1 MKANW
6 LYQSLFVVL
15 LISIFGGCIYNEI
28 PSSFDCSTSTLTV
41 TVDSKQ
47 DASSCKAIDGSITL
61 AASGGQAPYSFS
73 LNDGEFQTHNQFAN
87 LGSGS
92 YLVTIKDDKNCE
104 RSIEVDIGAANSTLN
119 AIFATSADT
128 QCLSDNGSITV
139 TASGG

>member
-6 LYQSLFVVL
+6 LYQSLYFIF
-15 LISIFGGCIYNEI
+15 LISILEGCIYSEI
-28 PSSFDCSTSTLTV
+28 PVSFDCSTSTLEV
-41 TVDSKQ
+41 TVESKQ

-61 AASGGQAPYSFS
+61 APSGGQAPYSFS
-73 LNDGEFQTHNQFAN
+73 LNDGEFQTHNHFTS

-104 RSIEVDIGAANSTLN
+104 RSIQVDIGAANSTLN